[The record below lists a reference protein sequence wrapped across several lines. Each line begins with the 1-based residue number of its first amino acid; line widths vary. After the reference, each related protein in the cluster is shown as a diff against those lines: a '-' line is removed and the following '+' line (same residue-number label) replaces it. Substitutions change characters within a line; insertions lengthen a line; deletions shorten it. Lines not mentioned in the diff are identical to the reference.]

1 MKILLLKDV
10 KGLGR
15 QGDIKDVALG
25 YAQNFLLPQKL
36 AVVASPKVIEEQK
49 ERQKKQATDLV
60 KMQEMALATKKE
72 IERIVLE
79 VNLKFSQKGKEAYDS
94 LNKQRVVEELKSRGI
109 VIESDMVELKKPIK
123 TEGFYE
129 ITINLHGGLHAS
141 LKVRIQ
147 GGFKE

>member
-36 AVVASPKVIEEQK
+36 AVVASPKVIQEQK

-60 KMQEMALATKKE
+60 KMQEMALAAKKE

-79 VNLKFSQKGKEAYDS
+79 V
-94 LNKQRVVEELKSRGI
+94 KSRGI
-109 VIESDMVELKKPIK
+109 VIESEMVELKKPIK